1 MARRLGF
8 AVSRTFS
15 SLATARTLIPAHID
29 ERDLNQR
36 VLESELLLAVYADVP
51 VLVTADTPAT
61 AKRIAYA
68 IQERLEPRQIPLA
81 VVNSNVTATRLV
93 ELLQT
98 RAGAVVLEDVGAF
111 DDLAQAA
118 LLEFLEDRLQSSS
131 DDPRRV
137 RIISTGLADLYLRVK
152 AGKFREA
159 LFYRLNTIHISVAR
173 RTNLDSY

>member
-81 VVNSNVTATRLV
+81 VVNSNVTATSTTARTIGNEPPV
-93 ELLQT
+93 C
-98 RAGAVVLEDVGAF
+98 GMGAF
-111 DDLAQAA
+111 CFGWVLAGFVCGS
-118 LLEFLEDRLQSSS
+118 LLE
-131 DDPRRV
+131 
-137 RIISTGLADLYLRVK
+137 GLDWGCV
-152 AGKFREA
+152 
-159 LFYRLNTIHISVAR
+159 
-173 RTNLDSY
+173 